1 MKITIKQM
9 ILTALFAAL
18 TAVGAFISLPIGP
31 VPISLQTLF
40 TILSGMILGS
50 KLGSLSQIVYMILG
64 LIGLPIFTGGVGGLQ
79 ALSKPS
85 FGYVL
90 GFILA
95 AYIVGKICE
104 KDFNSNILKY
114 SLAAILGTL
123 AIYVI
128 GVPYLYFILTKFLGK
143 AMSFY
148 SVLKIG
154 FFVFLPGDL
163 AKCVVSALVGSQV
176 VPILKKSNL
185 I

>member
-18 TAVGAFISLPIGP
+18 TAIGAFISIPIGP

-40 TILSGMILGS
+40 SILSGMILGS
-50 KLGSLSQIVYMILG
+50 KLGPLSQIVYMTLG

-79 ALSKPS
+79 AIYKPS

-90 GFILA
+90 GFILGS
-95 AYIVGKICE
+95 YVIGKICE
-104 KDFNSNILKY
+104 KEFKPPILKY
-114 SLAAILGTL
+114 IIASIIGTL
-123 AIYVI
+123 AIYAI

-148 SVLKIG
+148 AVLKTG

-163 AKCVVSALVGSQV
+163 AKCAVAAIISSQV

-185 I
+185 L